1 MNYKVLTNEEM
12 EKVSGGAAI
21 TLASVMTV
29 LCAAVMAVVI
39 YRLFMSKKGT
49 TSIPGGWKF
58 TWN

>member
-1 MNYKVLTNEEM
+1 MNYRVLTEEEM
-12 EKVSGGAAI
+12 SSTYGGEAI

-29 LCAAVMAVVI
+29 LCAAIIAVVL

-49 TSIPGGWKF
+49 ATVPGGWKF

>member
-1 MNYKVLTNEEM
+1 MANIY
-12 EKVSGGAAI
+12 GGEAI
-21 TLASVMTV
+21 TVASVMAV

-49 TSIPGGWKF
+49 TTIPGGWKF

>member
-1 MNYKVLTNEEM
+1 MKYRVLS
-12 EKVSGGAAI
+12 EKETSQISGGEAI
-21 TLASVMTV
+21 TVSAVMAV

-49 TSIPGGWKF
+49 TTVPGGWKF

>member
-1 MNYKVLTNEEM
+1 MNYRIMSSEEM
-12 EKVSGGAAI
+12 AHTYAGEAI
-21 TLASVMTV
+21 TVASVMAV

-49 TSIPGGWKF
+49 ATVPGGWKF

>member
-1 MNYKVLTNEEM
+1 MNYRILSNQEM
-12 EKVSGGAAI
+12 ANTYAGEAI

-49 TSIPGGWKF
+49 TTIPGGWKF

>member
-1 MNYKVLTNEEM
+1 MNYRVLSTEEM
-12 EKVSGGAAI
+12 KNVYGGEAI

-49 TSIPGGWKF
+49 TTIPGGWKF